1 MPQNVRPDG
10 ATNQKGRVSMFH
22 TIMLSM
28 FQMQLPWLEKILRPI
43 IVYLVL
49 IVFLRIFGKREL
61 AQLNPFDLVVLLS
74 LSNTVQNAIIGN
86 DNSVSGGVIGA
97 FALLAINWLLMR
109 VLFKAPK
116 ITAAIEGTKTVLVS
130 NGTVDEA
137 AMKKETLTHDDLI
150 SVLNKNGFNRPED
163 VRLCVLEPNGTF
175 YVEGITPTQEAV
187 HSSELMEAV
196 RLMSQELH
204 TLRTEIA
211 AKG

>member
-1 MPQNVRPDG
+1 
-10 ATNQKGRVSMFH
+10 MFH

-43 IVYLVL
+43 VVYLVL
-49 IVFLRIFGKREL
+49 IAFLRIFGKREL

-86 DNSVSGGVIGA
+86 DNSVSGGVVGA
-97 FALLAINWLLMR
+97 FALLTINWLVMR

-116 ITAAIEGTKTVLVS
+116 ITAAIEGTKTILVS
-130 NGTVDEA
+130 NGTVDQV
-137 AMKKETLTHDDLI
+137 AMKKEVLTHDDLI

-163 VRLCVLEPNGTF
+163 VKLCVLEPNGTF
-175 YVEGITPTQEAV
+175 YVEGITPNQESV
-187 HSSELMEAV
+187 HSLALMESVA
-196 RLMSQELH
+196 EL
-204 TLRTEIA
+204 TRELRELRADIA

>member
-1 MPQNVRPDG
+1 
-10 ATNQKGRVSMFH
+10 MFH
-22 TIMLSM
+22 TIMQSM

-43 IVYLVL
+43 IVYLIL
-49 IVFLRIFGKREL
+49 IVFLRVFGKREL

-97 FALLAINWLLMR
+97 LALLTINWILMR
-109 VLFKAPK
+109 LLFKAPK
-116 ITAAIEGTKTVLVS
+116 ITAAIEGTKTILVS
-130 NGTVDEA
+130 DGAVDQV

-163 VRLCVLEPNGTF
+163 VKLCVLEPNGTF
-175 YVEGITPTQEAV
+175 YVEGITPNQETV
-187 HSSELMEAV
+187 HSQELMEAV
-196 RLMSQELH
+196 AEL
-204 TLRTEIA
+204 TRQMRELRAELA

>member
-1 MPQNVRPDG
+1 
-10 ATNQKGRVSMFH
+10 MFH
-22 TIMLSM
+22 TIMQSM

-49 IVFLRIFGKREL
+49 IAFLRIFGKREL

-109 VLFKAPK
+109 VLYSTPK
-116 ITAAIEGTKTVLVS
+116 ITAAIEGSKTILVS
-130 NGTVDEA
+130 GGVVDVV
-137 AMKKETLTHDDLI
+137 AMKRETLTHDDLI

-163 VRLCVLEPNGTF
+163 VKLCVLEPNGTF
-175 YVEGITPTQEAV
+175 YVEGITPTQESV
-187 HSSELMEAV
+187 HSAALMDAVAELT
-196 RLMSQELH
+196 RELRE
-204 TLRTEIA
+204 LRAEIA

>member
-1 MPQNVRPDG
+1 
-10 ATNQKGRVSMFH
+10 MFH
-22 TIMLSM
+22 TIMQSM

-43 IVYLVL
+43 IVYLIL
-49 IVFLRIFGKREL
+49 IAFLRIFGKREL

-97 FALLAINWLLMR
+97 FALLTINWILMR
-109 VLFKAPK
+109 LLFKAPK
-116 ITAAIEGTKTVLVS
+116 ITAAIEGTKTILVS
-130 NGTVDEA
+130 NGTVDQL

-163 VRLCVLEPNGTF
+163 VKLCVLEPNGTF
-175 YVEGITPTQEAV
+175 YVEGITPDKETA
-187 HSSELMEAV
+187 HSIELMEAV
-196 RLMSQELH
+196 AEL
-204 TLRTEIA
+204 TRQLRELRAEIA

>member
-1 MPQNVRPDG
+1 
-10 ATNQKGRVSMFH
+10 MFH
-22 TIMLSM
+22 TIMQSM

-43 IVYLVL
+43 IVYVIL

-97 FALLAINWLLMR
+97 FALLTINWVLMR
-109 VLFKAPK
+109 LLFKAPK
-116 ITAAIEGTKTVLVS
+116 ITAAIEGTKTILVTD
-130 NGTVDEA
+130 GTVDES

-163 VRLCVLEPNGTF
+163 VKLCVLEPNGTF
-175 YVEGITPTQEAV
+175 YVEGITPNQESV
-187 HSSELMEAV
+187 H
-196 RLMSQELH
+196 SQELMDAVRQLSH
-204 TLRTEIA
+204 ELRTMRAEIA